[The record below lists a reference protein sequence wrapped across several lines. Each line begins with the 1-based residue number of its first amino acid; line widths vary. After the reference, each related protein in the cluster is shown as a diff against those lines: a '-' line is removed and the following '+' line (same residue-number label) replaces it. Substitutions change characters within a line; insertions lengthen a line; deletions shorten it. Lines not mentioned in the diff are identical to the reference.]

1 MSKTTQELSAMKT
14 EDLVEYVAS
23 LSAEVDKKE
32 HDANYAM
39 DKKDHDAKTAM
50 DEKDEEHKTAME
62 HERKMAMEHEDKK
75 HEATLKAVLKA
86 MEEDD
91 HEKRKDAVK
100 SAMEKEHKTAMEHGH
115 EDKNKDA
122 KQAMEDDDEKK
133 ALKAQVTYLATV
145 VKNPKIQYLTKVY
158 QAALTPEAT
167 LKEYV
172 ADWNGKTPQQL
183 DAEIKKITPLVQTL
197 TQTNQMDAATPE
209 IEIPMMSTLPTP
221 TTSYQGSVDLSK
233 INKMSDKDL
242 FRTGR

>member
-1 MSKTTQELSAMKT
+1 
-14 EDLVEYVAS
+14 
-23 LSAEVDKKE
+23 
-32 HDANYAM
+32 
-39 DKKDHDAKTAM
+39 M
-50 DEKDEEHKTAME
+50 DEEE
-62 HERKMAMEHEDKK
+62 KK
-75 HEATLKAVLKA
+75 HEATMKAVLKA

-91 HEKRKDAVK
+91 HEKRKEAVK
-100 SAMEKEHKTAMEHGH
+100 SAMEDNH
-115 EDKNKDA
+115 EDKDKDA
-122 KQAMEDDDEKK
+122 KRAMEDDDEKK

-183 DAEIKKITPLVQTL
+183 DAEIKKIAPLVQTL

-209 IEIPMMSTLPTP
+209 LEIPMMSTLPTS

-233 INKMSDKDL
+233 INKMTDKDL
-242 FRTGR
+242 FRSNRN